1 MRQGY
6 IRITGILVLA
16 LCMALL
22 IGCRGT
28 ETEQAGETDRR
39 EERIQIG
46 LSFDSFLIE
55 RWQRDRDAFVAR
67 ASELGAE
74 VNVQCANGDVEEQT
88 AQIEY
93 LIEKNMDVIVIVAA
107 DCNAL
112 SEPVKRAKR
121 AGVRVIAYDRLLMNV
136 DVDLYITFD
145 NERVGEMM
153 AETILAHTPEDGK
166 IFMMCGSP
174 EDNNVSLVMEG
185 FHGMIDRTERKIV
198 ETAYADNWLAEIGF
212 SQVSNYLD
220 HGGEADAFMCGNDDI
235 ASQVIRALS
244 ERRMAGEVCVVGQD
258 ADLGACQ
265 RVVEGTQAMTVYK
278 PVEKLARRAAE
289 CAVTLARGEELKTAG
304 TFFDGTQEVPY
315 IGLEPIAVTA
325 ANMDVIIEDGFHLRE
340 DIYLNVS
347 EGE

>member
-6 IRITGILVLA
+6 IRITGMLVLA

-22 IGCRGT
+22 TGCRGT
-28 ETEQAGETDRR
+28 EAEQAGETDQR

-185 FHGMIDRTERKIV
+185 FHGMIDRTE
-198 ETAYADNWLAEIGF
+198 
-212 SQVSNYLD
+212 
-220 HGGEADAFMCGNDDI
+220 
-235 ASQVIRALS
+235 
-244 ERRMAGEVCVVGQD
+244 
-258 ADLGACQ
+258 
-265 RVVEGTQAMTVYK
+265 
-278 PVEKLARRAAE
+278 
-289 CAVTLARGEELKTAG
+289 
-304 TFFDGTQEVPY
+304 
-315 IGLEPIAVTA
+315 
-325 ANMDVIIEDGFHLRE
+325 
-340 DIYLNVS
+340 
-347 EGE
+347 

>member
-1 MRQGY
+1 MRQMIERMG
-6 IRITGILVLA
+6 GILGLA
-16 LCMALL
+16 FCMALL
-22 IGCRGT
+22 SGCRGREMQT
-28 ETEQAGETDRR
+28 AGETAQKDDR
-39 EERIQIG
+39 IHIG
-46 LSFDSFLIE
+46 LSFDSFIIE

-74 VNVQCANGDVEEQT
+74 VNVQCANGEAKEQ
-88 AQIEY
+88 ASQIEY
-93 LIEKNMDVIVIVAA
+93 LIEKDMDVIVIIAT
-107 DCNAL
+107 DYNAL
-112 SEPVKRAKR
+112 SEPVRKAKR
-121 AGVRVIAYDRLLMNV
+121 EGVRVIAYDRLIKDA

-153 AETILAHTPEDGK
+153 AETILARTPEEGK

-185 FHGMIDRTERKIV
+185 FHGMIDRTDRVVV
-198 ETAYADNWLAEIGF
+198 ETAYADNWLSEIGF
-212 SQVSNYLD
+212 YQVSAYLD
-220 HGGEADAFMCGNDDI
+220 KGGEADAIMCGNDDI

-289 CAVTLARGEELKTAG
+289 CAVTLAKGEDLKTAG
-304 TFFDGTQEVPY
+304 TFFDGAQEVPY
-315 IGLEPIAVTA
+315 IGLEPVAVTA
-325 ANMDVIIEDGFHLRE
+325 ANMDVIIEDGFHMRE
-340 DIYLNVS
+340 DIYLNV
-347 EGE
+347 GE